1 MARDKASLYTE
12 YINEKKKKTHFVFMV
27 QRDVPSRL
35 TIHSC
40 LAIQRSD
47 EAVNTPS
54 NRRLKGNSTDGG
66 TDEPTAGLTVALLQN
81 CASSARTQL
90 CGSVTPCLHWLQRG
104 DKVCDGTIDVP

>member
-1 MARDKASLYTE
+1 
-12 YINEKKKKTHFVFMV
+12 MV

-54 NRRLKGNSTDGG
+54 FRRLKGNSTDGG
-66 TDEPTAGLTVALLQN
+66 TDEPTAGLTVALLELCVTRQCVTRVN
-81 CASSARTQL
+81 CASRARTQL

>member
-1 MARDKASLYTE
+1 
-12 YINEKKKKTHFVFMV
+12 MV

-54 NRRLKGNSTDGG
+54 FRGLKGNSTDGG
-66 TDEPTAGLTVALLQN
+66 TDEPTPGLTVALLQN
-81 CASSARTQL
+81 CASRASASRA
-90 CGSVTPCLHWLQRG
+90 SIVRHAPERNYAAH
-104 DKVCDGTIDVP
+104 